1 MYPPINRPMD
11 QPSALQHS
19 DVPRD
24 SRQGHVER
32 CREIGDFQRLAR
44 ESRQK
49 RTPRPIGER
58 LKHQVETVIV

>member
-1 MYPPINRPMD
+1 MYTPVNRAVD
-11 QPSALQHS
+11 QPSALKHS

-32 CREIGDFQRLAR
+32 CREVSDFHRLAR

-49 RTPRPIGER
+49 RTSRPIGER